1 MSARDVIRQI
11 EALSPEEQREVKEY
25 FLLQEEGA
33 TYQPVRRMALED
45 ACIASERV
53 FAEHSELFRKLA
65 Q

>member
-25 FLLQEEGA
+25 LLREEGA
-33 TYQPVRRMALED
+33 SYQSVRRMELKDAAL
-45 ACIASERV
+45 ASERV
-53 FAEHSELFRKLA
+53 FTEHSELFRKLA